1 MAEPIEFT
9 GRSVQ
14 KAVEKASEALNT
26 DPEGLEYDVISRG
39 TGGFFGFGGLRKAKI
54 RVLRTRTRQSDPPED
69 TPAPEAPEAE
79 ASRETPFPDFDDELD
94 DTYERLAAAEKVLRR
109 IVGAISPG
117 TTMNVE
123 RNGTCVKFQLNG
135 GNAGMLIGKRGQ
147 TLEAMQTLVEKCVN
161 RTGGR
166 RIHVAVDVET
176 YLENRRAGI
185 VRNAKRFAEKVKKN
199 RKPISMGYMN
209 AQDRRT
215 VHLALKD
222 DAGISTQSK
231 GEGYL
236 KKLKIYPR
244 RPAPND

>member
-1 MAEPIEFT
+1 
-9 GRSVQ
+9 
-14 KAVEKASEALNT
+14 
-26 DPEGLEYDVISRG
+26 
-39 TGGFFGFGGLRKAKI
+39 
-54 RVLRTRTRQSDPPED
+54 
-69 TPAPEAPEAE
+69 
-79 ASRETPFPDFDDELD
+79 
-94 DTYERLAAAEKVLRR
+94 
-109 IVGAISPG
+109 
-117 TTMNVE
+117 
-123 RNGTCVKFQLNG
+123 
-135 GNAGMLIGKRGQ
+135 MLIGKRGQ

-244 RPAPND
+244 RLAPND